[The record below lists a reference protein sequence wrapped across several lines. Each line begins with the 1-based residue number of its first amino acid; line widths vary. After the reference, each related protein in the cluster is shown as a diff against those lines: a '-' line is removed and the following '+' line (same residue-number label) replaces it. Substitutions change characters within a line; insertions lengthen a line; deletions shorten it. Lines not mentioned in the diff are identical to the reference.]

1 MRSVSSSLCPLAYP
15 QRYEAAVLYVQR
27 NQSQFDT
34 EIQLLLYALDKQATN
49 GPNKE
54 TKPWAWNQ
62 VEQAK
67 WQAWKELGETPSI
80 EAMRLY
86 VRSIEQ
92 VDPNW
97 WTAISDYYNNGSQD
111 NNNNNNENKE
121 AQCTQP
127 EYNKWSQIKI
137 KEGAKKPVVRYE
149 MGCCIVGQNMF
160 VIGGSAVGGKYLN
173 DVWILNLQDYTW
185 LNANKVESNNGSSL
199 PNLPPPLLP
208 PVAGHCVVSWGSN
221 ILVTGGYRK
230 AKDRTQDLQVYV
242 FDTTNFNWSLIT
254 PQATAD
260 VPEARGGH
268 TSVLVGS
275 SMYIFGGENGARRRT
290 LGDLWSLN
298 LETMSW
304 KLCQPKGTP
313 PSPRSEHVAVSY
325 NDRYMLVFGGGSVAH
340 CYSDLHVLDVESMEW
355 IDVQIGGTPPAARAG
370 HAGTVLGN
378 MWYVVGGGN
387 NITGCIDMIGLDL
400 SALATSKFVKWQTI
414 AIVEQPSSLASE
426 GLSLLANSNG
436 NQLISFGGYNGVYH
450 NTVHVFKLQQTSESL
465 QQSQESLQSQL
476 EVNQKELEAALSQA
490 QARQEG
496 NEQEINL
503 LRKQLATAQQKQA
516 EAEQQVQQYK
526 GQLTEQQ
533 QKIMQL
539 EVRVAELQRI
549 MDQQQ
554 ESLKELERYQQIEE
568 NNNKSSGIWGY
579 ITGTS

>member
-1 MRSVSSSLCPLAYP
+1 
-15 QRYEAAVLYVQR
+15 
-27 NQSQFDT
+27 
-34 EIQLLLYALDKQATN
+34 
-49 GPNKE
+49 
-54 TKPWAWNQ
+54 
-62 VEQAK
+62 
-67 WQAWKELGETPSI
+67 
-80 EAMRLY
+80 
-86 VRSIEQ
+86 
-92 VDPNW
+92 
-97 WTAISDYYNNGSQD
+97 
-111 NNNNNNENKE
+111 
-121 AQCTQP
+121 
-127 EYNKWSQIKI
+127 
-137 KEGAKKPVVRYE
+137 
-149 MGCCIVGQNMF
+149 
-160 VIGGSAVGGKYLN
+160 
-173 DVWILNLQDYTW
+173 
-185 LNANKVESNNGSSL
+185 
-199 PNLPPPLLP
+199 
-208 PVAGHCVVSWGSN
+208 
-221 ILVTGGYRK
+221 
-230 AKDRTQDLQVYV
+230 
-242 FDTTNFNWSLIT
+242 
-254 PQATAD
+254 
-260 VPEARGGH
+260 
-268 TSVLVGS
+268 
-275 SMYIFGGENGARRRT
+275 
-290 LGDLWSLN
+290 
-298 LETMSW
+298 
-304 KLCQPKGTP
+304 
-313 PSPRSEHVAVSY
+313 
-325 NDRYMLVFGGGSVAH
+325 
-340 CYSDLHVLDVESMEW
+340 
-355 IDVQIGGTPPAARAG
+355 
-370 HAGTVLGN
+370 
-378 MWYVVGGGN
+378 
-387 NITGCIDMIGLDL
+387 MIGLDL